1 MTEFLAREFCS
12 SSAAIYVWHW
22 ACVFALYPREWHI
35 SGGPVALGMVLPH
48 SATGCVSPCC
58 SLVLPVPFPAM
69 YRVGPELLMP
79 CGPLWTTFLPEMF
92 CPLPLVHNPSAC
104 HILPFTLD
112 HYPSPPLSQSSQHS
126 LRQAPYKSKG
136 STQLGALL
144 SPTLSLTVAHPFKT
158 NLWAVSTLGSNVFFP
173 SLSWDCTY
181 DGTIHD
187 QYHDPKM
194 QTQVDSSATFQIPS
208 FKGLICDPA
217 VPWGDEEDDCLLGF
231 SSSLTVI
238 FLFS

>member
-1 MTEFLAREFCS
+1 MTHFRWPSCPGHGAAPQCHGLCIPMLQLG
-12 SSAAIYVWHW
+12 SASPFSCHVPHGTW
-22 ACVFALYPREWHI
+22 AAN
-35 SGGPVALGMVLPH
+35 
-48 SATGCVSPCC
+48 
-58 SLVLPVPFPAM
+58 AM
-69 YRVGPELLMP
+69 W
-79 CGPLWTTFLPEMF
+79 PLWTTFLPEMF

-112 HYPSPPLSQSSQHS
+112 HYPSSPLSQSSQHS

-158 NLWAVSTLGSNVFFP
+158 NLWAVSTFGRNVFFP

-181 DGTIHD
+181 DGTMHD
-187 QYHDPKM
+187 QHHNPKM

-231 SSSLTVI
+231 SSSLMVI
-238 FLFS
+238 SLFSQFFWKRHPRVVDYQPRK